1 MWWWLTF
8 FLAAVIWNAFTL
20 EVLTDDRSK
29 KRKKKQKIY
38 AVANVEQQNVSTHQQ
53 VTLRRNTRNTLSL
66 KTVSKIVT
74 KH

>member
-29 KRKKKQKIY
+29 KKKEKTKNLRCRECRTTERFNTPTSYATKKYQKHF
-38 AVANVEQQNVSTHQQ
+38 VSQNCV
-53 VTLRRNTRNTLSL
+53 
-66 KTVSKIVT
+66 
-74 KH
+74 